1 MGRVM
6 SDRALRD
13 YAYRVLKLEFGECM
27 ENGIL
32 IPAKK
37 SDEELAA
44 FAAQMPQWQLE
55 QMYEMMYGGELVE

>member
-1 MGRVM
+1 M

-13 YAYRVLKLEFGECM
+13 YAYRVLKSEFGERM

-44 FAAQMPQWQLE
+44 FAAQMPQWKLE

>member
-13 YAYRVLKLEFGECM
+13 YAYRVLKSEYGEHV

-32 IPAKK
+32 IPAKE

-44 FAAQMPQWQLE
+44 FAAQMPEWQLRP
-55 QMYEMMYGGELVE
+55 MYGMMFEGEFVE

>member
-1 MGRVM
+1 M
-6 SDRALRD
+6 SNRALRD
-13 YAYRVLKLEFGECM
+13 YAYRVLKSEYGERM

-37 SDEELAA
+37 NDEELAA

-55 QMYEMMYGGELVE
+55 QMYEMMFKGELVE

>member
-1 MGRVM
+1 
-6 SDRALRD
+6 
-13 YAYRVLKLEFGECM
+13 M

-55 QMYEMMYGGELVE
+55 QMYGMMFKGELVE

>member
-1 MGRVM
+1 MGRIM
-6 SDRALRD
+6 RDRALRD
-13 YAYRVLKLEFGECM
+13 YAYRVLKSEYGERM

>member
-13 YAYRVLKLEFGECM
+13 YAYRVLKSEYGEHM

-32 IPAKK
+32 IPAQK

-44 FAAQMPQWQLE
+44 FAAQMPQWQLK

>member
-13 YAYRVLKLEFGECM
+13 YAYRVLKSEYGERM

-32 IPAKK
+32 IPAQK

-44 FAAQMPQWQLE
+44 FAAQMPEWQLK
-55 QMYEMMYGGELVE
+55 QMYGMMFKGELVE

>member
-13 YAYRVLKLEFGECM
+13 YAYRVLKSEYGERV
-27 ENGIL
+27 EKGIL

>member
-1 MGRVM
+1 M

-13 YAYRVLKLEFGECM
+13 YAYRVLKSEYGEHM

-44 FAAQMPQWQLE
+44 FVSQMPQWQLE
-55 QMYEMMYGGELVE
+55 QMY

>member
-1 MGRVM
+1 M

-13 YAYRVLKLEFGECM
+13 YAYRVLKSEFGERI

-32 IPAKK
+32 IPAKI

>member
-1 MGRVM
+1 M

-13 YAYRVLKLEFGECM
+13 YAYRVLKSEYGEQI

-44 FAAQMPQWQLE
+44 FAAQMPEWQLR
-55 QMYEMMYGGELVE
+55 QMYRMMFKGELVE

>member
-13 YAYRVLKLEFGECM
+13 YAYRVLKSEFSERM

>member
-13 YAYRVLKLEFGECM
+13 YAYRVLKSEYGEHV

-32 IPAKK
+32 ILAKE

-44 FAAQMPQWQLE
+44 FAAQMPEWQLR
-55 QMYEMMYGGELVE
+55 QMYGMMFEGEFVE

>member
-1 MGRVM
+1 MGCVM

-13 YAYRVLKLEFGECM
+13 YAYRVLKSEYGEHIK
-27 ENGIL
+27 NGIL

-44 FAAQMPQWQLE
+44 FAAQMPEWQLR
-55 QMYEMMYGGELVE
+55 QMYGMMFKGELVE

>member
-6 SDRALRD
+6 SDRVLRD
-13 YAYRVLKLEFGECM
+13 YAYRVLKSEYGEHM

-32 IPAKK
+32 IPAQK

-44 FAAQMPQWQLE
+44 FAAQMPQWQLK

>member
-13 YAYRVLKLEFGECM
+13 YAYRVLKSEYGERM

-32 IPAKK
+32 IPAKNLMK
-37 SDEELAA
+37 NWRRSQRRCRSGSLNRCME
-44 FAAQMPQWQLE
+44 
-55 QMYEMMYGGELVE
+55 

>member
-1 MGRVM
+1 MGSVM

-13 YAYRVLKLEFGECM
+13 YAYRVLKSEYGECM

-44 FAAQMPQWQLE
+44 FVSQMPQWQLE
-55 QMYEMMYGGELVE
+55 QMYGIMFKGELVE

>member
-1 MGRVM
+1 M

-13 YAYRVLKLEFGECM
+13 YAYRVLKSEYGERM

-37 SDEELAA
+37 GDEELAA
-44 FAAQMPQWQLE
+44 FAAQMPEWQLE
-55 QMYEMMYGGELVE
+55 QMYGMMFKGELVE